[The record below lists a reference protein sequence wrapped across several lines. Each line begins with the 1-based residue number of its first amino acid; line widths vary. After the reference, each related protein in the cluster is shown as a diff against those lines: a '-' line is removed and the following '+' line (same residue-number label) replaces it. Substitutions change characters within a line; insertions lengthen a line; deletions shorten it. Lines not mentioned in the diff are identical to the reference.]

1 MGNKN
6 VFRRYELKYL
16 LKTEQYEELKKLMG
30 AYMKGDKFGESD
42 ICNLYFDTPDFL
54 LIRRSIEKPVYKEK
68 LRVRS
73 YGVATGNSEVFVEI
87 KKKFDKIVYKR
98 RISTT
103 ESNVRNV
110 LSGNCENSTQIG
122 KEIDYFMKFYKELA
136 PRVFISYRRE
146 AFYAKCDKDFRMTF
160 DRNILWRDY
169 DLSLKSGIYG
179 TPVLPEGCVLL
190 EIKTATSIPLWLTGF
205 LSRNKIFK
213 TSFSKYGNAYKQKVA
228 LAAQGGKN
236 AA

>member
-1 MGNKN
+1 MAYGK
-6 VFRRYELKYL
+6 VFKRYELKYL
-16 LKTEQYEELKKLMG
+16 LSTEQYERLKQIMEE
-30 AYMKGDKFGESD
+30 YMRKDKYGESD

-73 YGVATGNSEVFVEI
+73 YGVATDDSEVFIEI
-87 KKKFDKIVYKR
+87 KKKFEKVVYKR
-98 RISTT
+98 RIVTA
-103 ESNVRNV
+103 ENRVKDV
-110 LSGNCENSTQIG
+110 LSGNSQTKTQIER
-122 KEIDYFMKFYKELA
+122 EIDYFMKFYRELDA
-136 PRVFISYRRE
+136 RMFISYRRE
-146 AFYAKCDKDFRMTF
+146 AFYAKNDKNFRITF

-179 TPVLPEGCVLL
+179 APVLPEGKILM
-190 EIKTATSIPLWLTGF
+190 EIKTVGGIPMWLTQF
-205 LSRNKIFK
+205 LSRNKIYK
-213 TSFSKYGNAYKQKVA
+213 TSFSKYGNAYVQKLG